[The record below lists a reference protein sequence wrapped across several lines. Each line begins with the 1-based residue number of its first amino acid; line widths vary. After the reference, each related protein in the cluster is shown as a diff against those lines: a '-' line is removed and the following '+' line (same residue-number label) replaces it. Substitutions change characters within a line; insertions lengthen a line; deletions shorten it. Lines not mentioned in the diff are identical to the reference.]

1 MISKSNA
8 ANQMWGGRFAQGPS
22 AVMDRI
28 NPSIDF
34 DKALYAQ
41 DIRASQVHARMLARQ
56 EIISQDDATAICEG
70 LDHIKAEIE
79 DGTFEFSRALEDIH
93 MNIEARLK
101 DLIGSTAGRLHTG
114 RSRNDQSATDV
125 RLWLRDTIDAIEI
138 QMVRLLDALI
148 SKAEDHFDTV
158 MPGFTHYQVA
168 QPVSFGHHLLAY
180 VEMLHRDLTRLRDA
194 RARMNECPLGAAAL
208 AGTPY
213 PLDRH
218 WTAAELQFDR
228 PTENSMDAVSS
239 RDHIAEFVFFAS
251 MCAVHL
257 SRFAEE
263 VVNWNSDGFKFVDLS
278 DGLTSGSS
286 IMPQKKNPDAAELLR
301 AKPGRIIGSL
311 NALLIVLK
319 GLPMSFM
326 KDLQEDKEP
335 LFDAAETIA
344 LCLETTHAL
353 VVDMVPVPENMARF
367 LDRGFATATDLAD
380 WLVCAIGIPFR
391 EAHHI
396 TGAVVAFAAQHGLT
410 LGDVPLKDLQ
420 RIEPRIT
427 NDVYHAISNQA
438 SLAARQNFGATA
450 PTRVAE
456 ACKRARQ
463 RLVSGAEVS
472 RT

>member
-1 MISKSNA
+1 MPTNSQA
-8 ANQMWGGRFAQGPS
+8 ANQMWGGRFSSGPS

-34 DKALYAQ
+34 DKALYSQ

-56 EIISQDDATAICEG
+56 QIISQEDASAICDG
-70 LDHIKAEIE
+70 LDQIRAEIE
-79 DGTFEFSRALEDIH
+79 AGTFEFSRALEDIH
-93 MNIEARLK
+93 MNVEARLK
-101 DLIGSTAGRLHTG
+101 DIVGPAAGRLHTG

-125 RLWLRDTIDAIEI
+125 RLWLRDTIDAAEI
-138 QMVRLLDALI
+138 QMVRLIDALI
-148 SKAEDHFDTV
+148 SKAEDNVATV

-168 QPVSFGHHLLAY
+168 QPVSFGHHMLAY
-180 VEMLHRDLTRLRDA
+180 VEMLNRDLTRLRDC

-218 WTAAELQFDR
+218 WVADELDFDR

-239 RDHIAEFVFFAS
+239 RDHIAEFLFFAS
-251 MCAVHL
+251 MCSVHL

-278 DGLTSGSS
+278 DGLTTGSS

-311 NALLIVLK
+311 NTLLIVLK
-319 GLPMSFM
+319 GLPMAFM

-335 LFDAAETIA
+335 LFDAAETIGI
-344 LCLETTHAL
+344 CLDVTKEL
-353 VVDMVPVPENMARF
+353 VVDMQPVPDTMERF

-380 WLVCAIGIPFR
+380 WLVSAKGIPFR

-396 TGAVVAFAAQHGLT
+396 TGAVVAYAIEHSLT
-410 LGDVPLKDLQ
+410 LSDLPLSALQ
-420 RIEPRIT
+420 EIEPRIT
-427 NDVYHAISNQA
+427 EDVYDAISNQA
-438 SLAARQNFGATA
+438 SLSARQNFGGTA
-450 PTRVAE
+450 PERVAE
-456 ACKRARQ
+456 ACERARQ
-463 RLVSGAEVS
+463 RLVNCGETSL
-472 RT
+472 T